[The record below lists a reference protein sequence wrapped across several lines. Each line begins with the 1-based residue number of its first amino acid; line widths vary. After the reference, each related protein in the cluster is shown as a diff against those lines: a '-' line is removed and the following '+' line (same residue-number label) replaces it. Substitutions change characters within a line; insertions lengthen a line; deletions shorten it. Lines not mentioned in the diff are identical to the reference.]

1 MRIAEQSAQHS
12 TKFKMTDESIN
23 LCGGARRAVAE
34 AAAETR
40 CFDS

>member
-23 LCGGARRAVAE
+23 LCGDARRAVAE
-34 AAAETR
+34 AAALK
-40 CFDS
+40 